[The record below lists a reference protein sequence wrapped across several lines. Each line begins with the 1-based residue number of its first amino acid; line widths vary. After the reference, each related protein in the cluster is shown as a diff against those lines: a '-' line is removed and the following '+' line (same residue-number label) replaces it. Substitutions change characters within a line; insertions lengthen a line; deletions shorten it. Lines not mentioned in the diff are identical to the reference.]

1 MLESFV
7 GYQIGKSSLSIK
19 LAIKQMFISKGFDIT
34 PEQWGVLYTLSKE
47 DGQYQNKLANKLLKQ
62 KPNITR
68 LIDILEEKKLLI
80 RKINTEDRRVYKV
93 YLTEKGRKLAEAI
106 YSHIVNFEN
115 KLCQELQKEE
125 IVTLGKLL
133 GKLTI
138 NS

>member
-133 GKLTI
+133 SKLTI